1 MPVRGSRGRLS
12 QIRFLM
18 LPVQATQLVPGDRQS
33 AGRLGS
39 AAMISVVVVD
49 DEHLVRSGFAALLGS
64 DPEITVVGTADDGDA
79 ALAVIRR
86 ERPDVV
92 LMDIRMPG
100 RDGVSTTAA
109 ITADPALSGTR
120 VIVLTTFDLDEYVHA
135 ALRAGA
141 SGFLLKDAQPTD
153 LLAAV
158 HLVAQ
163 GESVLAPALVRRL
176 IAAYVETP
184 TTSSKPAWLDS
195 LTPREIEV
203 LVAVARGLSNAEIGN
218 ALYMS
223 AATAKTHVGR
233 LLTKLSARD
242 RTHLVIAAY
251 EAGLISRH

>member
-1 MPVRGSRGRLS
+1 
-12 QIRFLM
+12 
-18 LPVQATQLVPGDRQS
+18 
-33 AGRLGS
+33 
-39 AAMISVVVVD
+39 MISVVVVD
-49 DEHLVRSGFAALLGS
+49 DEQLVRSGFAALLAS
-64 DPEITVVGTADDGDA
+64 DPEITVVGTAGDGDA

-100 RDGVSTTAA
+100 RDGVSATAA

-158 HLVAQ
+158 HLVDQ
-163 GESVLAPALVRRL
+163 GESVLAPALIRRL
-176 IAAYVETP
+176 IATYVQTP
-184 TTSSKPAWLDS
+184 TTAPRPVWLDS

-203 LVAVARGLSNAEIGN
+203 LVAVARGLNNAEIGD

-223 AATAKTHVGR
+223 TATAKTHVGR
-233 LLTKLSARD
+233 LLTKLNARD

-251 EAGLISRH
+251 EAGLINPT

>member
-1 MPVRGSRGRLS
+1 
-12 QIRFLM
+12 
-18 LPVQATQLVPGDRQS
+18 
-33 AGRLGS
+33 
-39 AAMISVVVVD
+39 MISVVVVD
-49 DEHLVRSGFAALLGS
+49 DEQLVRSGFAALLAS
-64 DPEITVVGTADDGDA
+64 DPEVTVVGTAGDGDA

-100 RDGVSTTAA
+100 RDGVSATAA

-158 HLVAQ
+158 HLVDQ
-163 GESVLAPALVRRL
+163 GESVLAPALIRRL
-176 IAAYVETP
+176 IATYVQTP
-184 TTSSKPAWLDS
+184 TTAPRPVWLDS

-203 LVAVARGLSNAEIGN
+203 LVAVARGLNNAEIGD

-233 LLTKLSARD
+233 LLTKLNVRD

-251 EAGLISRH
+251 EAGLINRT

>member
-1 MPVRGSRGRLS
+1 
-12 QIRFLM
+12 
-18 LPVQATQLVPGDRQS
+18 
-33 AGRLGS
+33 
-39 AAMISVVVVD
+39 MISVVVVD
-49 DEHLVRSGFAALLGS
+49 DEQLVRSGFAALLAS
-64 DPEITVVGTADDGDA
+64 DPEITVVGTAGDGDA

-100 RDGVSTTAA
+100 RDGVSATAA

-158 HLVAQ
+158 HLVDQ
-163 GESVLAPALVRRL
+163 GESVLAPALIRRL
-176 IAAYVETP
+176 IATYVQTP
-184 TTSSKPAWLDS
+184 TTAPRPVWLDS

-203 LVAVARGLSNAEIGN
+203 LVAVARGLNNAEIGD

-223 AATAKTHVGR
+223 TATAKTHVGR
-233 LLTKLSARD
+233 LLTKLNARD

-251 EAGLISRH
+251 EAGLINRT

>member
-1 MPVRGSRGRLS
+1 
-12 QIRFLM
+12 
-18 LPVQATQLVPGDRQS
+18 
-33 AGRLGS
+33 
-39 AAMISVVVVD
+39 MISVVVVD
-49 DEHLVRSGFAALLGS
+49 DEQLVRSGFAALLGS
-64 DPEITVVGTADDGDA
+64 DPEIKVVGTAGDGDA

-100 RDGVSTTAA
+100 RDGVSATAA
-109 ITADPALSGTR
+109 VTADPALARTR

-141 SGFLLKDAQPTD
+141 SGFLLKDAQPND

-158 HLVAQ
+158 HLVAD
-163 GESVLAPALVRRL
+163 GESVLAPVLVRRL
-176 IAAYVETP
+176 IAAYVKAP
-184 TTSSKPAWLDS
+184 TSATKPSWLDS

-203 LVAVARGLSNAEIGN
+203 LVAVGRGMSNAEIGD

-223 AATAKTHVGR
+223 AATAKTHVGH
-233 LLTKLSARD
+233 LLTKLDARD

-251 EAGLISRH
+251 EAGLMDRA

>member
-1 MPVRGSRGRLS
+1 
-12 QIRFLM
+12 
-18 LPVQATQLVPGDRQS
+18 
-33 AGRLGS
+33 
-39 AAMISVVVVD
+39 MISVVVVD
-49 DEHLVRSGFAALLGS
+49 DEHLVRSGFAALLAS
-64 DPEITVVGTADDGDA
+64 DPEITVVGTADSGDA
-79 ALAVIRR
+79 ALAVVRR

-100 RDGVSTTAA
+100 RDGVSATAA
-109 ITADPALSGTR
+109 ITADPALSETR

-163 GESVLAPALVRRL
+163 GESVLARRWCGGSS
-176 IAAYVETP
+176 P
-184 TTSSKPAWLDS
+184 HSSKPRHLAEAGVVGLADA
-195 LTPREIEV
+195 TGDRGPRGCRPRPV
-203 LVAVARGLSNAEIGN
+203 SNAEIGD

-233 LLTKLSARD
+233 LLTKLDARD

-251 EAGLISRH
+251 EAGLIKPRH

>member
-1 MPVRGSRGRLS
+1 
-12 QIRFLM
+12 
-18 LPVQATQLVPGDRQS
+18 
-33 AGRLGS
+33 
-39 AAMISVVVVD
+39 MISVVVVD
-49 DEHLVRSGFAALLGS
+49 DEQLVRSGFAALLTS
-64 DPEITVVGTADDGDA
+64 DPEITVVGTAGDGDT

-86 ERPDVV
+86 ENPDVV

-100 RDGVSTTAA
+100 RDGVSATAA

-120 VIVLTTFDLDEYVHA
+120 IIVLTTFDLDEYVHA

-141 SGFLLKDAQPTD
+141 SGFLLKDAQPAD

-163 GESVLAPALVRRL
+163 GELVLAPALIRRL
-176 IAAYVETP
+176 ITAYVQTP
-184 TTSSKPAWLDS
+184 ATNVSKPAWLSS
-195 LTPREIEV
+195 LTPRETEV
-203 LVAVARGLSNAEIGN
+203 LVAVGRGLSNAEIGA

-233 LLTKLSARD
+233 LLTKLDARD

-251 EAGLISRH
+251 EAGLIDRDRA

>member
-1 MPVRGSRGRLS
+1 
-12 QIRFLM
+12 
-18 LPVQATQLVPGDRQS
+18 
-33 AGRLGS
+33 
-39 AAMISVVVVD
+39 
-49 DEHLVRSGFAALLGS
+49 
-64 DPEITVVGTADDGDA
+64 
-79 ALAVIRR
+79 
-86 ERPDVV
+86 
-92 LMDIRMPG
+92 MDIRMPG
-100 RDGVSTTAA
+100 RDGVSATAA
-109 ITADPALSGTR
+109 ITADPALDRTR

-141 SGFLLKDAQPTD
+141 SGFLLKDAQPAD

-176 IAAYVETP
+176 IATYVKRPATA
-184 TTSSKPAWLDS
+184 SKPGWLDS

-203 LVAVARGLSNAEIGN
+203 LVAVGRGLSNAEIGA

-233 LLTKLSARD
+233 LLTKLDARD

-251 EAGLISRH
+251 EAGLMDRA

>member
-1 MPVRGSRGRLS
+1 
-12 QIRFLM
+12 
-18 LPVQATQLVPGDRQS
+18 
-33 AGRLGS
+33 
-39 AAMISVVVVD
+39 MISVVVVD
-49 DEHLVRSGFAALLGS
+49 DEQLVRSGFAALLAS
-64 DPEITVVGTADDGDA
+64 DPEITVAGTAGDGDA

-100 RDGVSTTAA
+100 RDGVSATAA
-109 ITADPALSGTR
+109 ITADKTLSGTR

-158 HLVAQ
+158 HLVAA
-163 GESVLAPALVRRL
+163 GESVLAPSLVRRL

-184 TTSSKPAWLDS
+184 ATASRPPWLDS
-195 LTPREIEV
+195 LTPREVEV
-203 LVAVARGLSNAEIGN
+203 LVEVARGLSNAEIGD

-233 LLTKLSARD
+233 LLMKLNARD

-251 EAGLISRH
+251 EAGLVR

>member
-1 MPVRGSRGRLS
+1 
-12 QIRFLM
+12 
-18 LPVQATQLVPGDRQS
+18 
-33 AGRLGS
+33 
-39 AAMISVVVVD
+39 MISVVVVD
-49 DEHLVRSGFAALLGS
+49 DEQLVRSGFAALLAS
-64 DPEITVVGTADDGDA
+64 DPEITVVGTAGDGDA

-100 RDGVSTTAA
+100 RDGVSATAA

-153 LLAAV
+153 LPAAV
-158 HLVAQ
+158 HLVDQ
-163 GESVLAPALVRRL
+163 GESVLAPALIRRL
-176 IAAYVETP
+176 IATYVQTP
-184 TTSSKPAWLDS
+184 TTAPRPVWLDS

-203 LVAVARGLSNAEIGN
+203 LVAVARGLNNAEIGD

-233 LLTKLSARD
+233 LLTKLNVRD

-251 EAGLISRH
+251 EAGLINRT